1 MDTCSI
7 EVGLLKKKPCGQ
19 SAVTKCANCEQPLC
33 AKHATSMLSGG
44 KKAMLCGE
52 CAKAWKDMGEVP
64 AMPGAAPAAK
74 KPAEAP
80 KAAAHAP
87 AAKPAAPAP
96 RPAPAAPKPAAAKPA
111 PAPASAVKPVAGK
124 PELAI
129 DQTGSLDFKP
139 AGAAAPKPAPAAPK
153 PPAAAPK
160 PEDSGLDKKPQLS
173 LEDSQPL
180 EFTPSKKPDQK
191 K

>member
-1 MDTCSI
+1 MDTCTI

-19 SAVTKCANCEQPLC
+19 TAVTKCANCEQPLC
-33 AKHATSMLSGG
+33 AKHATSMMSGG
-44 KKAMLCGE
+44 KKTMLCAE

-64 AMPGAAPAAK
+64 STPAAAPAAK
-74 KPAEAP
+74 KPAAEAP
-80 KAAAHAP
+80 KAAPAH

-96 RPAPAAPKPAAAKPA
+96 KPAAAAPAPKPAAA
-111 PAPASAVKPVAGK
+111 KPVAGK

-129 DQTGSLDFKP
+129 DQTGPLNFNP
-139 AGAAAPKPAPAAPK
+139 AAAAAPKPAPAAPK
-153 PPAAAPK
+153 PAAAAPK
-160 PEDSGLDKKPQLS
+160 AEDSGLDKKPQLS

-180 EFTPSKKPDQK
+180 EFTPSKKPEDK